1 MVKFI
6 MIPLR
11 VNLRLALAAA
21 FLLGPLIAQ
30 ALDETSNPGTP
41 WPATDALGR
50 KLPTS
55 DEAGPPQTNRFVGI
69 FYFQWLVPEMPIPKS
84 PNWDGPYDIG
94 RILARDPDAL
104 KKPDSPL
111 WGRIGEY
118 HFWSEPLWGYY
129 RSADPWVIRRHAQLL
144 ADAGVDTLILD
155 ATNAETYRKVYL
167 ALCAVFQQIRQ
178 TGGRTPQLAFM
189 LNTQAGATA
198 QTLYKEFYKPG
209 LSPELWF
216 RWQGKPLIICD
227 PEAVT
232 PELRAFFTFRA
243 AHWPFTLTNTPYAW
257 HWEATYPQPYGYTD
271 DPGQPE
277 QVVVSVAQNLRAKDG
292 KVTNMSSGEA
302 RGRSFHDGRQD
313 PTAGAVNHG
322 HNVQEQWQRAFE
334 LKPPFVL
341 VTGWNEWIAGRW
353 GEPTGP
359 LVFVDQLDE
368 EFSRDIEPMTGG
380 HGDNYYWQL
389 VANVRRY
396 KGAPTLPKASP
407 PKTIRFKGGFAQWR
421 DVSPEFADH
430 VGETLPRDFDGLA
443 GRHYTNHSGRNDLVA
458 SKVARDAKNVYFH
471 VRTREAI
478 TPSTGMNWMWLL
490 IDADQNSATGWEG
503 YDFIV
508 NRTVDAN
515 GDSWLEKNVGG
526 WNWKKVSHISVRV
539 AGNELQL
546 SIPRA
551 ALGLPKRGTK
561 TALDFKWADNLQ
573 RPGEI
578 IDFYLSGDVAPE
590 GRFNYRY
597 SGE

>member
-1 MVKFI
+1 
-6 MIPLR
+6 MILWQPQC
-11 VNLRLALAAA
+11 RLALTLAAA
-21 FLLGPLIAQ
+21 FTLSSLIA
-30 ALDETSNPGTP
+30 APPGGASNPGTP
-41 WPATDALGR
+41 WPAMDALGR
-50 KLPTS
+50 KLPS
-55 DEAGPPQTNRFVGI
+55 PDEAGPPQASRFVGI
-69 FYFQWLVPEMPIPKS
+69 FYFQWLVPEMPIPQS

-94 RILARDPDAL
+94 KILARDPEAL

-111 WGRIGEY
+111 WGHVGEY
-118 HFWSEPLWGYY
+118 HYWSEPLWGYY

-155 ATNAETYRKVYL
+155 ATNAETYQKVYL
-167 ALCAVFQQIRQ
+167 ALCAVFSQIRQ

-189 LNTQAGATA
+189 LNTHAGATA
-198 QTLYKEFYKPG
+198 QKLYNDFYQPG
-209 LSPELWF
+209 LYPELWF
-216 RWQGKPLIICD
+216 RWQGKPLLLCD

-232 PELRAFFTFRA
+232 PELRAFFTMRT
-243 AHWPFTLTNTPYAW
+243 AHWPFTLTNTPSAW

-271 DPGQPE
+271 DPNQPE
-277 QVVVSVAQNLRAKDG
+277 QVVVSVAQNLRAQDG

-313 PTAGAVNHG
+313 TSAGAVNYG

-353 GEPTGP
+353 GEPKGP
-359 LVFVDQLDE
+359 LVFVDQLDQ

-389 VANVRRY
+389 VANIRRY
-396 KGAPTLPKASP
+396 KGAPALPKASP
-407 PKTIRFKGGFAQWR
+407 PKTIRIQNGFEQWR
-421 DVSPEFADH
+421 DVLPEFADH
-430 VGETLPRDFDGLA
+430 VGETMPRDFDGLA
-443 GRHYTNHSGRNDLVA
+443 GQHYTNHSGRNDLVV
-458 SKVARDAKNVYFH
+458 SKVARDEQNVYFY
-471 VRTREAI
+471 VRTVASI
-478 TPSTGMNWMWLL
+478 TPNSGANWMWLL
-490 IDADQNSATGWEG
+490 IDADQNPITGWEG

-508 NRTVDAN
+508 NRTMGAK
-515 GDSWLEKNVGG
+515 GETWLEKNAGG
-526 WNWKKVSHISVRV
+526 WNWEKVSPVSVRV

-546 SIPRA
+546 AIPRA
-551 ALGLPKRGTK
+551 ALGLPRGTR
-561 TALDFKWADNLQ
+561 TTIDFKWADNLQ

-578 IDFYLSGDVAPE
+578 MDFYVSGDVAPE

>member
-1 MVKFI
+1 MNVI
-6 MIPLR
+6 GR
-11 VNLRLALAAA
+11 NQRLMLTLVGA
-21 FLLGPLIAQ
+21 FMLGPMIARE
-30 ALDETSNPGTP
+30 AVESSNPGMP
-41 WPATDALGR
+41 WPAADALGR
-50 KLPTS
+50 QLPKP
-55 DEAGPPQTNRFVGI
+55 EAVGPPKTNRFVGM

-84 PNWDGPYDIG
+84 PNWIGPYDIG
-94 RILARDPDAL
+94 KILARDSDAL

-111 WGRIGEY
+111 WGHVGEY
-118 HFWSEPLWGYY
+118 HYWSEPLWGYY

-155 ATNAETYRKVYL
+155 ATNAETYRNVYL
-167 ALCAVFQQIRQ
+167 ALCAVFQQVRQ

-189 LNTQAGATA
+189 LNTQAGGTA
-198 QTLYKEFYKPG
+198 QTLYNEFYKPG
-209 LSPELWF
+209 LYPELWF

-232 PELRAFFTFRA
+232 PELSDFFTLRA

-271 DPGQPE
+271 DPNKPE

-322 HNVQEQWQRAFE
+322 HNVQEQWQRALE
-334 LKPPFVL
+334 LNPPFVL

-353 GEPTGP
+353 GKPDGP
-359 LVFVDQLDE
+359 LVFVDQLDQ

-396 KGAPTLPKASP
+396 KGAPVLPKASP
-407 PKTIRFKGGFAQWR
+407 PKTIRIKDGFEQWR

-430 VGETLPRDFDGLA
+430 VGETMPRDFDGVA
-443 GRHYTNHSGRNDLVA
+443 GLYYTNRSGRNDLVA
-458 SKVARDAKNVYFH
+458 SKVARDAKNIYFY

-478 TPSTGMNWMWLL
+478 TPGTGTNWMWLL
-490 IDADQNSATGWEG
+490 IDADQDSSTGWEG

-508 NRTVDAN
+508 NRTVDPRAE
-515 GDSWLEKNVGG
+515 SWLEKSAGG
-526 WNWKKVSHISVRV
+526 WSWEKVSRVSLRV

-546 SIPRA
+546 AIPRT
-551 ALGLPKRGTK
+551 ALGLLKNTTR
-561 TALDFKWADNLQ
+561 AAIDFKWADHLQ
-573 RPGEI
+573 RPGDI
-578 IDFYLSGDVAPE
+578 MDFYLSGDVAPE

-597 SGE
+597 ASE